1 MKLDSYLPF
10 FLATISYRLA
20 RSASREFPRLFGIN
34 QIEWQIMAIVA
45 ANEQISASAVSDIVG
60 LDKAAV
66 SRGVRHLEEKGFISL
81 ATVQNHNRK
90 RLLALTASGFEIYDK
105 VREFVQDREKTLL
118 SGLSEKEISSLLN
131 MLGRIRSN
139 SIGIDIPVALP
150 IGQ

>member
-45 ANEQISASAVSDIVG
+45 ANEQISASAVSDIIG

-66 SRGVRHLEEKGFISL
+66 SRGVRNLEEKGFISL
-81 ATVQNHNRK
+81 TAVRNHNRK

-105 VREFVQDREKTLL
+105 VREFVQSREKTLL
-118 SGLSEKEISSLLN
+118 RGLSDKEISSLLN
-131 MLGRIRSN
+131 MLVRIRKN
-139 SIGIDIPVALP
+139 SIGIDIPTEQP
-150 IGQ
+150 IEQ